1 MLATAIRRFRRDED
15 GAVTVDWIVLT
26 AGVMVLGA
34 MVASSIITG
43 STGMSGSVGSSLG
56 TSGVPE
62 IDFNRVD

>member
-26 AGVMVLGA
+26 AGVMVFGV
-34 MVASSIITG
+34 MVASSIISG
-43 STGMSGSVGSSLG
+43 STGMSGSVGSSLS
-56 TSGVPE
+56 TAGVPT

>member
-26 AGVMVLGA
+26 AGVMVFGV
-34 MVASSIITG
+34 MVASSIISG
-43 STGMSGSVGSSLG
+43 STGMSGSVGSSLS
-56 TSGVPE
+56 TAGVPA